1 MGANG
6 SVFQNFP
13 SQLPY
18 QAESTLE
25 ASKNSPKSQQRK
37 LSKPKEPQIERHW
50 YGVTLKVDDKSGFK
64 GHKHVID
71 KYPATG
77 TDLNLQRS
85 LMQQQKMLM
94 EDSLLQRSI
103 P

>member
-1 MGANG
+1 M
-6 SVFQNFP
+6 FQNFS
-13 SQLPY
+13 SQLP

-25 ASKNSPKSQQRK
+25 ASNKNSPKSQQRK

-64 GHKHVID
+64 GHKHLID

-77 TDLNLQRS
+77 TDSNVHRS
-85 LMQQQKMLM
+85 LQQQKMLT